1 MDHGNQIKTA
11 FAHANVNIALLK
23 YWGKK
28 DENLK
33 IPFQSSISL
42 TLNELYTE
50 TKITLDSSLT
60 NDVLFLNGSR
70 ARTSDEEKLQTY
82 LDLVR
87 KIYQQDGFLKIESQ
101 NFVPTAAGLA
111 SSASAYASIALAL
124 NEVYNLC
131 LDQKAISSL
140 ARLGSGSASRSI
152 FGGFNIWHHGDDHE
166 TSYAEK
172 IASDWDNLALIV
184 VLISDKKKDISSRE
198 AMKKSLT
205 RPSYQ
210 KFVAESTAMVPL
222 VLNAIKEK
230 DLKQLG
236 PLIEKSS
243 DLLHATIR
251 DSGIDYYLPET
262 YAFLEQ
268 LKLIKTEYDVYY
280 TLDAGPNVK
289 LLTTVNNVE
298 AITKRLQKYETLVCT
313 MGKDGYVRT

>member
-11 FAHANVNIALLK
+11 FAHASVNIALLK

-28 DENLK
+28 DEKLK

-42 TLNELYTE
+42 TLNELYSE

-70 ARTSDEEKLQTY
+70 AATSDEQKLQTY

-87 KIYQQDGFLKIESQ
+87 KIYQQHGFLKIESQ

-124 NEVYNLC
+124 NEVYNLG
-131 LDQKAISSL
+131 LDQKAVSSL

-152 FGGFNIWHHGDDHE
+152 FGGFNIWHHGYNHE

-172 IASDWDNLALIV
+172 IPSDWDNLALIV
-184 VLISDKKKDISSRE
+184 VLISDKKKGISSRE
-198 AMKKSLT
+198 AMKKSLS

-210 KFVAESTAMVPL
+210 KFVADSTAMVPL
-222 VLNAIKEK
+222 VLTAIKEK

-268 LKLIKTEYDVYY
+268 LKLIKAEYDVYY

-289 LLTTVNNVE
+289 LLTTVNNIE

-313 MGKDGYVRT
+313 MGRDGYVRT